1 MLKVKAMTSVAGKG
15 PTENILSSAV
25 HMQSIHHQASRSWW
39 SSQEKHREQSL
50 VSALRIVLYFILLCF
65 SL

>member
-1 MLKVKAMTSVAGKG
+1 
-15 PTENILSSAV
+15 
-25 HMQSIHHQASRSWW
+25 MQSIHHQASRSWW

-50 VSALRIVLYFILLCF
+50 VSTLRIVLYFILLCF